1 MLIPDLGMQMHE
13 ALFQAN
19 YQHGYILKPQTLLPA
34 SHPPASHHPSPY
46 ESKSCRVK
54 LDVHVISGQQLPR
67 PKDYKLGQTVDP
79 YVQVELIC
87 PNGQTSEG
95 RTRAV
100 RDNEF
105 NPMWDERISCETT
118 TPSREFVFVRYY
130 PRLPM
135 ALTQRFSLHNGDK
148 PAGSNL
154 FASYCIR
161 LQDLHQGLFS
171 PLALRSNS

>member
-1 MLIPDLGMQMHE
+1 LEEGDSDGCFELAEIRYHSSFVGMLIPDLGMQMHE
-13 ALFQAN
+13 ALFQTN

-34 SHPPASHHPSPY
+34 SHPPSSHHPTPY
-46 ESKSCRVK
+46 ESKPCRVK

-79 YVQVELIC
+79 YVQIELIC

-105 NPMWDERISCETT
+105 NPMWDERIACEMT
-118 TPSREFVFVRYY
+118 TPSHEFVFVRYF
-130 PRLPM
+130 PRP
-135 ALTQRFSLHNGDK
+135 HNGVDVK
-148 PAGSNL
+148 VFIA
-154 FASYCIR
+154 
-161 LQDLHQGLFS
+161 
-171 PLALRSNS
+171 